1 MLDRHKSSF
10 LFVKSLFN
18 FSMQFFHLNSRSVF
32 LLQFFEI
39 KGLTIWQWKKVFF
52 IVLLLFIVHYVI
64 SVRNQKNVLFV
75 FRHKKTQKRNQQ
87 QQQHTKQQKKWI
99 RRTMFC
105 RVFFFILLSSFDEL
119 LCQCSCIELVAVKCL
134 VFGLWFYKWT
144 MFILSVTWQ
153 LKYLVTKNLFNLLL
167 ELFSLHSICVYSYSD
182 YISHSI

>member
-18 FSMQFFHLNSRSVF
+18 FSMQFFPLNSRSVF

-105 RVFFFILLSSFDEL
+105 RVFFFHPFEFVWWIIVPMLLHWTCCSEMSGFRPLIL
-119 LCQCSCIELVAVKCL
+119 
-134 VFGLWFYKWT
+134 
-144 MFILSVTWQ
+144 
-153 LKYLVTKNLFNLLL
+153 
-167 ELFSLHSICVYSYSD
+167 
-182 YISHSI
+182 